1 MENEIKEKVILTD
14 EQLQEVVGGASPR
27 DKLPAEYFCNKI
39 MSSKKCILE
48 TQKKCAWIGNKC
60 VANPN
65 L

>member
-1 MENEIKEKVILTD
+1 MENENKEKVILTD
-14 EQLQEVVGGASPR
+14 EQLKEVVGGASPR

-39 MSSKKCILE
+39 MSSKQCILE

>member
-1 MENEIKEKVILTD
+1 METKNNEKNILTD
-14 EQLQEVVGGASPR
+14 EQLKEVTGGASAS
-27 DKLPAEYFCNKI
+27 DKFAAEYFCNKI

>member
-1 MENEIKEKVILTD
+1 METKNNEKNILTD
-14 EQLQEVVGGASPR
+14 EQLKEVAGGASAS
-27 DKLPAEYFCNKI
+27 DKFPAEYFCNKI